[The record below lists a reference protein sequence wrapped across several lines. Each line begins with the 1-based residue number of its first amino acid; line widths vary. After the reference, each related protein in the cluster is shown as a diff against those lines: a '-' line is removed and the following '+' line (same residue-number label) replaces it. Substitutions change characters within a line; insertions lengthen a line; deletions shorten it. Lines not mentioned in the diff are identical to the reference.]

1 MGNAIRENSDDYQD
15 PIEKILV
22 EYQEETQLKI
32 QEINLEAGLPQETTS
47 HNLCQH
53 TQDVQTFLVTP
64 NMGMAYIH
72 GTTTKI
78 TVCLDNSQHPL
89 ITESGEHCSIVV

>member
-1 MGNAIRENSDDYQD
+1 MGNVIRENSDNYQD

-22 EYQEETQLKI
+22 EYQEEPQSEI
-32 QEINLEAGLPQETTS
+32 QDIHLEAGLQQETTS

-64 NMGMAYIH
+64 NKGMAYIH

-78 TVCLDNSQHPL
+78 TVCVDNSQHPL
-89 ITESGEHCSIVV
+89 IIESGENCSIVV